1 MNVPK
6 IKNMTKKELTIV
18 TEESSQ
24 EKSSRLETP
33 KFAKKE
39 GSFLK
44 SEIVEMKKA
53 KNIPV
58 LSK

>member
-1 MNVPK
+1 
-6 IKNMTKKELTIV
+6 MTKKELTIV

-33 KFAKKE
+33 KFVKKE

-53 KNIPV
+53 QNIPV